1 MKLRMETDNRYML
14 QRLDVIEAKLTQVL
28 VALEANEDDQ
38 WITSSKAC
46 QLMSISDRQLT
57 RLISSGVINGPAIRN
72 IGSVKSP
79 RYRFHQAKMMNQ
91 WLRKAVK

>member
-28 VALEANEDDQ
+28 VALEANEDEQ

-79 RYRFHQAKMMNQ
+79 RYRFHKKRLLNQ
-91 WLRKAVK
+91 WLKKAAN